1 MDTIKLFNTLTRNL
15 EDFKPIKKG
24 EVSMYV
30 CGPTPYDKSH
40 VGHARTYIFFDFLRR
55 YLEYQKNE
63 VKLIIN
69 LTDIDDKIINAA
81 KKEDSWQVVPDVYT
95 RYFFWM
101 LDKLKIKMP
110 YTFPHVT
117 THMQEIIELIQD
129 LLNKNYVYKIENGL
143 YFDISKQKDY
153 GKLSKVNLNDPK
165 IGRIEENK
173 NKKNPGDFA
182 VWKFKK
188 KGEPFWYAPFGDGRP
203 GWHIE
208 CSAMSSTYFG
218 DKFDIHGGGVDLVF
232 PHHENEIAQSE
243 ASIGGPWVNNW
254 VHVAY
259 LTISKA
265 KMSKSLGNFVG
276 IDQLLDSF
284 SPEIL
289 RYYLLSAHYRT
300 QLDFTWDKMKKARE
314 QWTKVA
320 RAWYDVLQRDE
331 QKLYGDVDLSKEIQM
346 EFDKSLVALENDLK
360 TPEAY
365 KNIHFIASLV
375 LANDLD
381 EKSNSITL
389 KALKTL
395 DEIFAFLPEK
405 SWTKKEYRL
414 ATELAELR
422 QELRTEEKFTMSDLI
437 RDNLKEE
444 GISIEDTKEGPKV
457 KFDI

>member
-1 MDTIKLFNTLTRNL
+1 LKLFNTLNREI

-24 EVSMYV
+24 EVKMYV
-30 CGPTPYDKSH
+30 CGPTPYDKNH
-40 VGHARTYIFFDFLRR
+40 IGHARTYIFFDFLRR
-55 YLEYQKNE
+55 YLEHQGND
-63 VKLIIN
+63 VKLVIN
-69 LTDIDDKIINAA
+69 LTDIDDKIIKAS
-81 KKEDSWQVVPDVYT
+81 KKFDSWQVVPDTYT

-101 LDKLKIKMP
+101 LDKLKIKPP

-117 THMQEIIELIQD
+117 NHMQEIIELVQNLI
-129 LLNKNYVYKIENGL
+129 NKNYAYKLDDGI

-153 GKLSKVNLNDPK
+153 GKLSKVNPLDPE
-165 IGRIEENK
+165 IRRIEENK
-173 NKKNPGDFA
+173 QKKNPGDFA

-188 KGEPFWYAPFGDGRP
+188 KNEPFWYAPFGDGRP

-218 DKFDIHGGGVDLVF
+218 NHFDIHGGGVDLVF

-243 ASIGGPWVNNW
+243 ASLGTDKWVNYC
-254 VHVAY
+254 VHVAF
-259 LTISKA
+259 LTISKE

-284 SPEIL
+284 APEIL

-314 QWTKVA
+314 QWIKVV
-320 RAWYDVLQRDE
+320 RAWYDVLQRNE
-331 QKLYGDVDLSKEIQM
+331 QKLYGDVDLAKELQM
-346 EFDKSLVALENDLK
+346 EFDGALKALENDLA

-365 KNIHFIASLV
+365 KNLHFIASLV

-381 EKSNSITL
+381 EKSNSVAL

-395 DEIFAFLPEK
+395 NEIFMILPEK
-405 SWTKKEYRL
+405 SWTQKEYKL

-422 QELRTEEKFTMSDLI
+422 QEMRNKEKFGASDLI
-437 RDNLKEE
+437 RDNLAEE
-444 GISIEDTKEGPKV
+444 GIKIEDTKDGPKV
-457 KFDI
+457 KFEL